1 MKVTVEPNRK
11 SVFIVNFGSL
21 PFAADEE
28 GKLVPNGFQVRT
40 KANKRWWIATVRV
53 SAATLMAE
61 YQFVCENDRERGT
74 GEWMDSPTG
83 AFQNVN
89 GPAKLNDAKYHKG
102 TNGALLIGV
111 KYASIQLA
119 IREHFTLPQSPS
131 PIPPSP
137 TYKRAKM
144 EPEHVEPIEVQA
156 DAVRDDLLWEQDKL
170 LVLFGEEG
178 GGEDDEWAL

>member
-11 SVFIVNFGSL
+11 SVYIVDFGSL

-53 SAATLMAE
+53 SAATLIAE

-74 GEWMDSPTG
+74 GDWMDSPTG
-83 AFQNVN
+83 AFQNAN

-111 KYASIQLA
+111 KYANIQLA
-119 IREHFTLPQSPS
+119 IRNHFTLPQSP
-131 PIPPSP
+131 PALSP
-137 TYKRAKM
+137 TYKRARLV
-144 EPEHVEPIEVQA
+144 EPEHVEPVEVQA
-156 DAVRDDLLWEQDKL
+156 DAVRDDLLWWEHDKL
-170 LVLFGEEG
+170 LLL